1 MTKLVDTRDSYYKVM
16 GCSKGNFRS
25 RTLLIKQ
32 FDEIFELQ
40 GKLSVIMY
48 MFSIAEPGP
57 NQPEGEIETIS
68 LNNMC

>member
-1 MTKLVDTRDSYYKVM
+1 MPLIYGGLAEWTIAAVLKLNPKFECT
-16 GCSKGNFRS
+16 KGNLGC
-25 RTLLIKQ
+25 RTSLIKQ

-57 NQPEGEIETIS
+57 
-68 LNNMC
+68 